1 MFKPKKSYPVKWA
14 WAWLLMSQP
23 SEAPTSARAGSS
35 QVLLWGTV
43 GGPFLPG
50 WSTGWWILVIA
61 PLPVDFWAND
71 RSDTTAWFC
80 LAGYLI
86 FHIWEEE
93 IIDFQFLGLAQ
104 SPSRTHIFW
113 MGSIATRERYSLTVE
128 NPTFCQVWQR
138 QICDAG
144 PQILWPRPTILF
156 DS

>member
-1 MFKPKKSYPVKWA
+1 MGLATHVTTFRGSYKCKSRQFPGA
-14 WAWLLMSQP
+14 ALGHRRRAFSPWLVHWLVDFGDC
-23 SEAPTSARAGSS
+23 SA
-35 QVLLWGTV
+35 
-43 GGPFLPG
+43 
-50 WSTGWWILVIA
+50 
-61 PLPVDFWAND
+61 PVDFWAND

-113 MGSIATRERYSLTVE
+113 MGLIATRERYSLTVE